1 MESPMVAQI
10 MEEMPIETLK
20 EEMVTMIQEESKT
33 FMEAIEEAPKGNERK
48 NCKRKTRKNDNG

>member
-1 MESPMVAQI
+1 

-33 FMEAIEEAPKGNERK
+33 FMEVLKHLKKKGL
-48 NCKRKTRKNDNG
+48 